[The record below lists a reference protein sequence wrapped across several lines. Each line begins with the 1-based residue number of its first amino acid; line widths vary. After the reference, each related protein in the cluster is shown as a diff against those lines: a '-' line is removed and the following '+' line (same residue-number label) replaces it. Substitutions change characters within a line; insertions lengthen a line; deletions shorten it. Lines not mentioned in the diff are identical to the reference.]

1 MSKKNYFTFI
11 SLLFFNV
18 LFLSACGSNQNSQSV
33 TTPSA
38 GSDNSDSDQSGIS
51 QEMIDKTIVINA
63 NRCSG
68 CGRCAQIDSEHFS
81 FDRSA
86 RKGVV
91 ISQENADSSNLRMAI
106 AMCRD
111 QAISLD

>member
-18 LFLSACGSNQNSQSV
+18 LLLSACSSSQNSQAVPASP
-33 TTPSA
+33 TDSN
-38 GSDNSDSDQSGIS
+38 DSDSDQGNVS
-51 QEMIDKTIVINA
+51 QEMADKTIVINA

-81 FDRSA
+81 FDRSV

-91 ISQENADSSNLRMAI
+91 IAQGNTGSSNLQMAI

-111 QAISLD
+111 RAISLD